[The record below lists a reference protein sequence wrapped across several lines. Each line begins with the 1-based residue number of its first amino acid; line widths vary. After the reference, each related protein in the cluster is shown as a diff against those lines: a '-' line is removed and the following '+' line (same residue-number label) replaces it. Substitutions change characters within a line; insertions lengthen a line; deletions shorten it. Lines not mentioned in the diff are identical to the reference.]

1 MRKNENSC
9 ISTHLHKRTDIELPV
24 RYEKRLCRLAK
35 EISSL
40 ILRYRSGRLG
50 VGDTNNSGSD
60 PGVDLHRWSNS
71 KQRVGYISG
80 RIKKDK
86 TQTTK
91 KKNACN
97 HSVKVNG
104 KK

>member
-1 MRKNENSC
+1 MNEN
-9 ISTHLHKRTDIELPV
+9 TNPPPRLRKRTNTKLPLGH
-24 RYEKRLCRLAK
+24 EKCLRRLTK
-35 EISSL
+35 EISSI
-40 ILRYRSGRLG
+40 ILRYRSEHLG
-50 VGDTNNSGSD
+50 MGNIDNSSDD
-60 PGVDLHRWSNS
+60 PGVDLYHWSNS

-97 HSVKVNG
+97 HGIKE
-104 KK
+104 K